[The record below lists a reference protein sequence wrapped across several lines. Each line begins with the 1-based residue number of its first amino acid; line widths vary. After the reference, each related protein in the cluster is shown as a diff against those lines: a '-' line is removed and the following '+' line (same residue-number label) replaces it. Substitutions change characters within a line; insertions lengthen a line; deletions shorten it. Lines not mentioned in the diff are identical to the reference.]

1 MSTKMKFRG
10 DFATKTIL
18 YIPKSIQFILWQSL
32 LVLLCIHELNFKISY
47 LHYQNFN
54 QTTGNAMS
62 V

>member
-47 LHYQNFN
+47 LRYQNFN
-54 QTTGNAMS
+54 QTTGNVMS

>member
-10 DFATKTIL
+10 DFPTKTIL

-47 LHYQNFN
+47 LYYQNFN
-54 QTTGNAMS
+54 QTTGNVMS